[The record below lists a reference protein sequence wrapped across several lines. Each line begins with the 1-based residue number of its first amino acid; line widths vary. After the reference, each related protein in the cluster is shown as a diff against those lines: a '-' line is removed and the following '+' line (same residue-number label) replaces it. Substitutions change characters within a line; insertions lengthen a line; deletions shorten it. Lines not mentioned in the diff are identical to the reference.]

1 MYKKMGFGFCKWR
14 MWVKID
20 TAAGVPSRLSIEE
33 GARAL
38 ALYAAVCQA
47 NGLVP
52 IVEPDIDR
60 YARPNLSQL

>member
-1 MYKKMGFGFCKWR
+1 MDDISERCAMYKKMGFGFCKWR
-14 MWVKID
+14 MWVKIQGE
-20 TAAGVPSRLSIEE
+20 AVPSRSSIEE
-33 GARAL
+33 GVRAL

-60 YARPNLSQL
+60 